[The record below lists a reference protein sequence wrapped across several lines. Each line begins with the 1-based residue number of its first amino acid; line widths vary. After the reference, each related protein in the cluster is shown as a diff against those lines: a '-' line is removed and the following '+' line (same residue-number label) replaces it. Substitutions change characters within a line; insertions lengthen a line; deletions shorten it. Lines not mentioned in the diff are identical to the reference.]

1 MPKKTVFLSGFVRT
15 KRTRKRFFSCVLSHV
30 LFQLRFGCGPIRAD
44 TASYGFLPCMNAHAM
59 QLQITL
65 HLWFVRAK
73 ATFKSFYSSFS
84 DECVRDWRWV
94 RFGFSWLDLQDR
106 KIKLILSFIIKKVH
120 RKFFLLQR
128 TSRKGKKSELKIRK
142 ITELSSLPHRRW
154 IWRTHR
160 LPAWRNQPPSQYLQS
175 IYNLVDVR
183 KGIWPQK
190 NAQNTPKVKPH
201 ICCCGSLTSS

>member
-142 ITELSSLPHRRW
+142 ITELSSLPHCVGFGEPIACQRGAISHPVSTYSPSI
-154 IWRTHR
+154 IWLTSGRVSDHR
-160 LPAWRNQPPSQYLQS
+160 
-175 IYNLVDVR
+175 
-183 KGIWPQK
+183 K
-190 NAQNTPKVKPH
+190 TPKTPLKSNPTYAVV
-201 ICCCGSLTSS
+201 GV